1 MAHEVKCAIYKAYIG
16 GRKIATTSIK
26 AECNLC
32 QKYFCI
38 LVTCLRKLL
47 LLHADE
53 TSFANIIKDT
63 SKLSCFQ
70 CSDCIQNCHLCG
82 DTHSLLDS
90 NAQLLT
96 YYNCSKNQCYVI
108 GPSKNENTG
117 CMSKL
122 SPQKKKLFQEEP

>member
-1 MAHEVKCAIYKAYIG
+1 MADKMKCAMYDAYIG

-38 LVTCLRKLL
+38 HLTCLRKIL

-53 TSFANIIKDT
+53 TSVVDVIKDN
-63 SKLSCFQ
+63 SKLSCFK

-82 DTHSLLDS
+82 DVHSLLDS

-96 YYNCSKNQCYVI
+96 CSNCSKNQSYVI

-122 SPQKKKLFQEEP
+122 SPQKKTVL